1 MEIKR
6 FIQIIMRFRPS
17 LIGTVAVLILCPLFI
32 RLGFWQMG
40 RAEEKHKLQTYYAQ
54 QSQLPVIKLDALP
67 DYALIESDL
76 NWRKVTVDGFYL
88 DNFQLLLDNQTH
100 KGLSGYTVFTPFKI
114 ANSQHILW
122 VNRGWTPIVNYDRS
136 VLPPHLEV
144 ETTSQRLQGT
154 LSPLPPA
161 LFQLG
166 EESIEMLHPQVLRV
180 QTFDLARIAK
190 RTGIQALHYML
201 RLDSGDNSHFLQEW
215 TLPGT
220 GEEKHYGY
228 AFQWFS
234 FAGAVFIIYLILGF
248 KRYLSLKK

>member
-1 MEIKR
+1 
-6 FIQIIMRFRPS
+6 MRFKPS

-40 RAEEKHKLQTYYAQ
+40 RAEEKHKLQTYYTQ
-54 QSQLPVIKLDALP
+54 QSQLPVIKLDTLP

-100 KGLSGYTVFTPFKI
+100 KGLGGYAVFTPFKI

-122 VNRGWTPIVNYDRS
+122 VNRGWTPMVNYDRS
-136 VLPPHLEV
+136 VLPPSLAV
-144 ETTSQRLQGT
+144 ETIPQHIQGT

-166 EESIEMLHPQVLRV
+166 EESIETLLGEESIETLHPQILRV
-180 QTFDLARIAK
+180 QTFDLAKITK

-234 FAGAVFIIYLILGF
+234 FAGAVFIIYLILSF
-248 KRYLSLKK
+248 KRYFSLKK